1 LSSQIAETETPEG
14 QPASPATANPNYALF
29 ALSVGS
35 FGIGVTE
42 FAPMGLLRLMAA
54 DLNVSIPTA
63 GLLVTAY
70 ALGVMLGAP
79 LMTLAT
85 MRVPRKAL
93 LISLMG
99 IFTLGNFL
107 AAISANYGFLVFARL
122 VTSLCHG
129 AFFGVGAVVA
139 ADLVPANN
147 RASAIA
153 KMFMGLTIANIGG
166 VPLAAWV
173 GEQIGWRAAFWG
185 ITAFGIVA
193 MLSLALALPKSRS
206 GAVVDIGPELQ
217 VLRRR
222 DVIIALLLTVLGAG
236 AMFTV
241 YTYIAP
247 IVRDQMGASQEFLT
261 IVLVLCG
268 IGFMTGNAYGGRAA
282 DKSVTRAV
290 INGFAALTLL
300 LFLFAV
306 VMDFP
311 LPSAAIVFAW
321 GFAIFA
327 LAPGLQ
333 LGVLTAASGAANLA
347 SSMNIGAF
355 NLGNA
360 LGAALGGAVIAAG
373 LGYRAVPIAGALC
386 AACGLL
392 LMLIARPKLASGS

>member
-1 LSSQIAETETPEG
+1 MSSESVETAVSGGEPG
-14 QPASPATANPNYALF
+14 AVAASANYALF

-85 MRVPRKAL
+85 LRVPRKTL

-107 AAISANYGFLVFARL
+107 AAISTNYEFLLVARL

-139 ADLVPANN
+139 AGLVPANN
-147 RASAIA
+147 QAGAIA

-173 GEQIGWRAAFWG
+173 GEQIGWRSAFWG
-185 ITAFGIVA
+185 ITAFGIAA
-193 MLSLALALPKSRS
+193 MASLALALPKSHG
-206 GAVVDIGPELQ
+206 GAPVDIGRELQ

-222 DVIIALLLTVLGAG
+222 DVIVALLLTVLGAG

-247 IVRDQMGASQEFLT
+247 IVRDQMGGSPEFLSA
-261 IVLVLCG
+261 VLVLCG

-282 DKSVTRAV
+282 DKSVPRAV
-290 INGFAALTLL
+290 INGFAALTVLLL
-300 LFLFAV
+300 LFAA

-360 LGAALGGAVIAAG
+360 LGAALGGAVIAAN

-386 AACGLL
+386 AACGLV
-392 LMLIARPKLASGS
+392 LMLTARPKLASGS